1 MAFYETTFLA
11 RPDISSQAV
20 EKLTND
26 ISGVITENGGK
37 VLKTEYWGLRTLAYL
52 VKKNRKAH
60 YSHIGFSASHEVVKK
75 LEKSL
80 RYNEDVLRS
89 AIINIEE
96 VDKKPSPLIDDR
108 ERTVEEAN

>member
-20 EKLTND
+20 EKITQD
-26 ISGVITENGGK
+26 VSKVVTENGGK

-60 YSHIGFSASHEVVKK
+60 YSHVVFSANHDIIKK

-89 AIINIEE
+89 AIIRVEE
-96 VDKKPSPLIDDR
+96 VDNKPSPLL
-108 ERTVEEAN
+108 EGNEKSGE